1 MFYYE
6 ILNSLDR
13 VCRLVKVVFDD
24 VIVELDSLSEESYK
38 DFILIM

>member
-6 ILNSLDR
+6 ILNLLDR